1 MRFGR
6 KWVANPRADP
16 AAHGSFKAA
25 PQNVAAEILATERLR
40 LRRLVLDDAPFMLR
54 LVNDPS
60 WLEFIG
66 DKGVRTEDDARNYLA
81 QGPLDMYARLG
92 FGLYLVE
99 LRDGSVP
106 IGICGLIKRESL
118 ADVDIGFAYLPEFR
132 GKGYAHEAALAVM
145 SHAKR
150 DYSIRRLVAITAPK
164 NEKSIR
170 LLARLGMKLE
180 ESIDLPRDGGK
191 SLLFARSL

>member
-6 KWVANPRADP
+6 KLANPRADP
-16 AAHGSFKAA
+16 AAGATGK
-25 PQNVAAEILATERLR
+25 VATEILATERLR
-40 LRRLVLDDAPFMLR
+40 LRRLVLDDAPFILR

-118 ADVDIGFAYLPEFR
+118 PDVDIGFAYLPEFR
-132 GKGYAHEAALAVM
+132 GKGYAHEAALAVVA
-145 SHAKR
+145 HARR
-150 DYSIRRLVAITAPK
+150 DYSIRRLVAITAPR

-170 LLARLGMKLE
+170 LLARLGMTLE

-191 SLLFARSL
+191 SLLFARTL

>member
-1 MRFGR
+1 MRFRR
-6 KWVANPRADP
+6 KLAGPRADP
-16 AAHGSFKAA
+16 EARASTKAA
-25 PQNVAAEILATERLR
+25 TEIVATERLR
-40 LRRLVLDDAPFMLR
+40 LRRLVLNDAPFILR

-66 DKGVRTEDDARNYLA
+66 DKGVRTEHDARKYLA

-99 LRDGSVP
+99 LRDSSVP

-118 ADVDIGFAYLPEFR
+118 PDVDIGFAYLPEFR

-145 SHAKR
+145 AHARR
-150 DYSIRRLVAITAPK
+150 DYSIGRLVAITAPK

-170 LLARLGMKLE
+170 LLVRLGMTLE
-180 ESIDLPRDGGK
+180 ESIDLPRDGGT

>member
-1 MRFGR
+1 MAFGR
-6 KWVANPRADP
+6 KWPRPRSDP
-16 AAHGSFKAA
+16 PARATGKLAIE
-25 PQNVAAEILATERLR
+25 VLATERLR
-40 LRRLVLDDAPFMLR
+40 LRRLVLDDAPFILR

-66 DKGVRTEDDARNYLA
+66 DKGVRTEDHARNYLA
-81 QGPLDMYARLG
+81 QGPIDMYARLG
-92 FGLYLVE
+92 FGLYLVA
-99 LRDGSVP
+99 LRDGEVP

-132 GKGYAHEAALAVM
+132 GKGYAQEAALAVM
-145 SHAKR
+145 THAKR

-170 LLARLGMKLE
+170 LLARLGMTLE
-180 ESIDLPRDGGK
+180 KSIDLPRDGGK
-191 SLLFARSL
+191 SLLFARNL

>member
-6 KWVANPRADP
+6 KSANPRAD
-16 AAHGSFKAA
+16 AAADATPK
-25 PQNVAAEILATERLR
+25 VATEILATKRLR

-60 WLEFIG
+60 WLQFIG

-81 QGPLDMYARLG
+81 QGPLDMYERLG

-99 LRDGSVP
+99 LREGSVP

-132 GKGYAHEAALAVM
+132 GQGYAHEAALAVM
-145 SHAKR
+145 THAR
-150 DYSIRRLVAITAPK
+150 CDYSIRRLVAITAPG

-170 LLARLGMKLE
+170 LLARLGMTLE
-180 ESIDLPRDGGK
+180 KSIDLPRDGGK

>member
-1 MRFGR
+1 MRFAR
-6 KWVANPRADP
+6 KSADLRADP
-16 AAHGSFKAA
+16 KAGASAKAA
-25 PQNVAAEILATERLR
+25 SEIVATERLR
-40 LRRLVLDDAPFMLR
+40 LRRLVLDDAPFILR

-66 DKGVRTEDDARNYLA
+66 DKGIRTEDDARKYLA

-99 LRDGSVP
+99 LRDGGVP

-118 ADVDIGFAYLPEFR
+118 PDVDIGFAYLPEFR
-132 GKGYAHEAALAVM
+132 GQGYAHEAALAVM
-145 SHAKR
+145 AHARR
-150 DYSIRRLVAITAPK
+150 DYSIRRLVAITAPR
-164 NEKSIR
+164 NERSIR
-170 LLARLGMKLE
+170 LLARLGMTLE
-180 ESIDLPRDGGK
+180 ASIDLPRDGGN

>member
-6 KWVANPRADP
+6 KSADLRATP
-16 AAHGSFKAA
+16 KARASAKAA
-25 PQNVAAEILATERLR
+25 TEIVATERLR
-40 LRRLVLDDAPFMLR
+40 LRRLVLDDAPFILR

-66 DKGVRTEDDARNYLA
+66 DKGIRTEDDARKYLA

-99 LRDGSVP
+99 LRDGGVP

-118 ADVDIGFAYLPEFR
+118 PDVDIGFAYLPEFR

-145 SHAKR
+145 AHARR
-150 DYSIRRLVAITAPK
+150 DHSIRRLVAITAPK
-164 NEKSIR
+164 NERSIR
-170 LLARLGMKLE
+170 LLARLGMTLE
-180 ESIDLPRDGGK
+180 ASIELPRDGGK

>member
-1 MRFGR
+1 MGFRR
-6 KWVANPRADP
+6 KFANPRADS
-16 AAHGSFKAA
+16 AANATAK
-25 PQNVAAEILATERLR
+25 VATEILSTERLR
-40 LRRLVLDDAPFMLR
+40 LRRLVLDDAPFILR

-81 QGPLDMYARLG
+81 QGPLDMYTRLG

-99 LRDGSVP
+99 LRDGNVP
-106 IGICGLIKRESL
+106 IGICGLIKRASL
-118 ADVDIGFAYLPEFR
+118 PDVDIGFAYLPEYR

-145 SHAKR
+145 THARR
-150 DYSIRRLVAITAPK
+150 DYAIRRLVAITAPG
-164 NEKSIR
+164 NQKSIR
-170 LLARLGMKLE
+170 LLARLGMTLE
-180 ESIDLPRDGGK
+180 DSIDLPRDGGK

>member
-6 KWVANPRADP
+6 KSAKPRADP
-16 AAHGSFKAA
+16 AAAA
-25 PQNVAAEILATERLR
+25 TGNAATEILATERLR
-40 LRRLVLDDAPFMLR
+40 LRRLVLDDAAFILR

-66 DKGVRTEDDARNYLA
+66 DKGVRTEDDARKYLV

-99 LRDGSVP
+99 LRDARVP

-118 ADVDIGFAYLPEFR
+118 PDVDIGFAYLPEYR
-132 GKGYAHEAALAVM
+132 GKGYAHEAAFAVM
-145 SHAKR
+145 AHARR

-170 LLARLGMKLE
+170 LLARLGMTLE

>member
-1 MRFGR
+1 MAFGR
-6 KWVANPRADP
+6 KLRKPP
-16 AAHGSFKAA
+16 AAATATRKAA
-25 PQNVAAEILATERLR
+25 SEILATERLG
-40 LRRLVLDDAPFMLR
+40 LRRLGPGDAPFILR

-81 QGPLDMYARLG
+81 QGPIEMYARLG

-99 LRDGSVP
+99 LRDGGVP

-118 ADVDIGFAYLPEFR
+118 PDVDIGFAYLPEFR

-145 SHAKR
+145 AHAKR
-150 DYSIRRLVAITAPK
+150 DYSIRRLVAITAPE
-164 NEKSIR
+164 NERSIR
-170 LLARLGMKLE
+170 LLARLGMTLE
-180 ESIDLPRDGGK
+180 KTIDLPRDGGK
-191 SLLFARSL
+191 SLLFGRDL

>member
-1 MRFGR
+1 MAFGR
-6 KWVANPRADP
+6 KLPKPQADP
-16 AAHGSFKAA
+16 AATATPKAA
-25 PQNVAAEILATERLR
+25 SEILATERLG
-40 LRRLVLDDAPFMLR
+40 LRRLGPGDAPFILR

-81 QGPLDMYARLG
+81 QGPIEMYARLG

-99 LRDGSVP
+99 LRDGGVP

-118 ADVDIGFAYLPEFR
+118 PDVDIGFAYLPEFR

-145 SHAKR
+145 THARR

-170 LLARLGMKLE
+170 LLGRLGMTLE
-180 ESIDLPRDGGK
+180 KSIDLPRDGGK
-191 SLLFARSL
+191 SLLFGRNL